1 MAPRPRGA
9 RTAEAIRQAAVDLFY
24 KHGYDT
30 TSLRDIA
37 EVVGVNVGSLYNHI
51 PSKEQLLFSIMSGVM
66 HDLLASLERALQPYS
81 GAVDRMR
88 AAVECHVTFHAERAK
103 EIFIGNS
110 ELRSLSK
117 ADRRAVVG
125 LRDRYEQH
133 FLRILEQGAEAGVFH
148 YTDAKL
154 LTYAILATGTQVSAW
169 YKRRGRL
176 SLRQIASTYSDFV
189 LRGLTNDRPQV
200 PFGEVLEVQAS

>member
-1 MAPRPRGA
+1 MVPRPRGA
-9 RTAEAIRQAAVDLFY
+9 RTAVAIRRAAVELFY

-37 EVVGVNVGSLYNHI
+37 EVVGVNLGSLYHHI
-51 PSKEQLLFSIMSGVM
+51 PSMEQLLFSIMSEVM
-66 HDLLASLERALQPYS
+66 HDLLGSLERALEPYTE
-81 GAVDRMR
+81 AVDRMR
-88 AAVECHVTFHAERAK
+88 AAVECHVTFHADRAK
-103 EIFIGNS
+103 EIFVGNS
-110 ELRSLSK
+110 EPRSLTK
-117 ADRRAVVG
+117 PDRRTVVG
-125 LRDRYEQH
+125 LRDRYEAN
-133 FLRILEQGAEAGVFH
+133 FLRTLEQGADAGVFH

-169 YKRRGRL
+169 YKTRGRL

>member
-1 MAPRPRGA
+1 MTPRPRGA
-9 RTAEAIRQAAVDLFY
+9 RTAEAIRQAAVELFY

-66 HDLLASLERALQPYS
+66 HDLLASLERALEPYS
-81 GAVDRMR
+81 EAVDRMR

-103 EIFIGNS
+103 EIFVGNS
-110 ELRSLSK
+110 ELRSLTK
-117 ADRRAVVG
+117 PDRPVVG
-125 LRDRYEQH
+125 LRDRYEAN

-169 YKRRGRL
+169 YKTRGRL

-189 LRGLTNDRPQV
+189 LRGLTNDQPQV
-200 PFGEVLEVQAS
+200 PFGEVLQVQAS